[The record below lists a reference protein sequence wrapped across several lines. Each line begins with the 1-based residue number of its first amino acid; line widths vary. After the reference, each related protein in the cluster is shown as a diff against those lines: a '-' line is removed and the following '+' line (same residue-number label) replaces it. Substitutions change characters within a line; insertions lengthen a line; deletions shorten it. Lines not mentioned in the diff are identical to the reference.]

1 MASYLPTYL
10 TNVRTSTNAP
20 SSSESV
26 SYDYSGAD
34 EIAKRKDEARQ
45 LAVGRYQQLYGGDVA
60 GSVGA
65 GQRIRDLLSSI
76 KEIAPVR
83 VSSTSS
89 SSDGGGSSRELSG
102 THDEPREQQPAAP
115 ADVVVKS
122 RTPLAG
128 NPHGFGNDG
137 RRKPGM
143 FA

>member
-1 MASYLPTYL
+1 MPYLPPYL

-20 SSSESV
+20 SSSESI

-34 EIAKRKDEARQ
+34 EIQKRQDEARQ
-45 LAVGRYQQLYGGDVA
+45 LAVGRYGQLYGGDVA

-76 KEIAPVR
+76 KDIAPVR
-83 VSSTSS
+83 VSSSS
-89 SSDGGGSSRELSG
+89 SSRDGGGGSSELSG
-102 THDEPREQQPAAP
+102 THDEPDEQRPAAP
-115 ADVVVKS
+115 AGVVVKS

-128 NPHGFGNDG
+128 NPQGFGNDG
-137 RRKPGM
+137 RKKPGL